1 MGLTKKRF
9 RGANALLAIVG
20 SVLYLP
26 SYASELPSLSCD
38 FYPIESPSDN
48 TPNVRF
54 TRGWLGIGK
63 QRVEIDPERDGS
75 WTEVVTINANDHQVS
90 YKDGW
95 GLKNSKDCEV
105 PRFNALD
112 HCPTLK
118 IIDKEILTDR
128 SDEVEIVMTK
138 QWFETDCC
146 YQGRQFRAGDLAS
159 KGSCILIK
167 SAD

>member
-1 MGLTKKRF
+1 MQKEFWAKNFFSLIAGL
-9 RGANALLAIVG
+9 ALCC
-20 SVLYLP
+20 P
-26 SYASELPSLSCD
+26 SYAHELPSLSCD

-54 TRGWLGIGK
+54 TRGWLGMGK
-63 QRVEIDPERDGS
+63 QKVEIDPERDGS

-95 GLKNSKDCEV
+95 GLKNSKDCES

-118 IIDKEILTDR
+118 IIDKEILTGR
-128 SDEVEIVMTK
+128 SDEVEIVLTK
-138 QWFETDCC
+138 QWYETDCC
-146 YQGRQFRAGDLAS
+146 YKGGQFRAGDLAS
-159 KGSCILIK
+159 KGSCVLVR